1 MLNFFKY
8 LLKKWQYPSRY
19 LCQNYK
25 DLPMVDE
32 KLLGKYDIPM
42 PR

>member
-1 MLNFFKY
+1 MLNFLKY
-8 LLKKWQYPSRY
+8 QLKEWQYPARY

-32 KLLGKYDIPM
+32 KLFSKLD
-42 PR
+42 